1 MTLAKCT
8 ECGVTLRSKRHA
20 RNHYQKRHSGE
31 IETPEEYLTRIESEQ
46 RDFHGEPPD
55 DSDHNP
61 EYEVTND
68 PPDTSKTTLFE
79 HERENDD
86 SLTEYTEGTGE

>member
-1 MTLAKCT
+1 MILAKCT

-31 IETPEEYLTRIESEQ
+31 IETPEEYITRIESEQ
-46 RDFHGEPPD
+46 RDFNGEPPD

-61 EYEVTND
+61 EYEVRND
-68 PPDTSKTTLFE
+68 TPDTYLTDL
-79 HERENDD
+79 REYESD
-86 SLTEYTEGTGE
+86 SDE